1 MALSSWFHTRE
12 PRFTSSTPMT
22 SEDAYTQK
30 YTYTQTYS
38 TYTLSF
44 SVSRIDLGYG
54 SIC

>member
-1 MALSSWFHTRE
+1 
-12 PRFTSSTPMT
+12 MT

-54 SIC
+54 SICWVAVQILACYDISQSVRTR